1 MPPKFGT
8 SGLRGLV
15 DELTPDCVAAYVQAF
30 LTSCPTGAGLCVGH
44 DLRPSS
50 PAIAAVVA
58 AVARDRGFRVF
69 DCGAVP
75 TPALALRAQTRA
87 CAAIMVTGSH
97 IPADRNGLKFYTPA
111 GEITDA
117 EQAAILSALA
127 PAAAPAPSAPAE
139 GDRSCAQDYL
149 DRYARAFG
157 PQALSGLRIGI
168 HEHSTVARDLMA
180 QAVRALGGQ
189 ALPFDRSDTFVALDT
204 EALAPELRRRL
215 AAEVQAQGLD
225 AILSADGDADRPLV
239 VDDRGRVVPGD
250 ILGPLSARYLGAEI
264 LCTPVTSS
272 SAVDAM
278 GFARIRRTAIG
289 SPKVIEAMVAEGA
302 GRHPVAG
309 YEANGGF
316 LLGFDARG
324 PAGPLPALMTR
335 DSMLPA
341 LVPLVAAAE
350 RGITL
355 SDFVDTVPPRFTAAD
370 RLTDFPTA
378 RSAALI
384 ARLLEEPAALR
395 LMLDGLGAEVARDL
409 TDGLRLTLAGGDIVH
424 LRPSGNAPEL
434 RCYGESALPERAAA
448 LVAGMLARVEHFRE

>member
-1 MPPKFGT
+1 MAPKFGT

-15 DELTPDCVAAYVQAF
+15 SELTPDCVASYVQAF
-30 LTSCPTGAGLCVGH
+30 LASCPTGAGLCIGY

-50 PAIAAVVA
+50 PTIAAVVA
-58 AVARDRGFRVF
+58 AVARERGCRVS

-75 TPALALRAQTRA
+75 TPALALRAQTQVS
-87 CAAIMVTGSH
+87 AAIMVTGSH

-127 PAAAPAPSAPAE
+127 PAAAPAALAPAA
-139 GDRSCAQDYL
+139 GDGTCAQAYL
-149 DRYARAFG
+149 ERYARAFG
-157 PQALSGLRIGI
+157 ANALSGLRIGI

-189 ALPFDRSDTFVALDT
+189 ALPFDRCDTFVALDT
-204 EALAPELRRRL
+204 EAVAPELRHRL
-215 AAEVQAQGLD
+215 AAEVRAQGLD

-264 LCTPVTSS
+264 LCTPVTSN

-278 GFARIRRTAIG
+278 GFARVRRTAIG
-289 SPKVIEAMVAEGA
+289 SPRVIEAMVAEGA
-302 GRHPVAG
+302 GRRAVAG

-316 LLGFDARG
+316 LLGFDATG

-341 LVPLVAAAE
+341 IVPLVAAAA
-350 RGITL
+350 RGMTL
-355 SDFVDTVPPRFTAAD
+355 SDFVDTLPPRFTAAD

-384 ARLLEEPAALR
+384 ARLMEDPAALGD
-395 LMLDGLGAEVARDL
+395 MLDGLGAEVARDL
-409 TDGLRLTLAGGDIVH
+409 TDGLRLTLAGGDVVH

-434 RCYGESALPERAAA
+434 RCYGESATPGRAAA
-448 LVAGMLARVEHFRE
+448 IVAEMLARVAQYRE